1 MTFGHIGGL
10 PLEEG
15 LLPLAPAAS
24 AALACLLAEVRAW
37 RRRR

>member
-1 MTFGHIGGL
+1 VTFGHIGGL

-15 LLPLAPAAS
+15 LLVAPAAS